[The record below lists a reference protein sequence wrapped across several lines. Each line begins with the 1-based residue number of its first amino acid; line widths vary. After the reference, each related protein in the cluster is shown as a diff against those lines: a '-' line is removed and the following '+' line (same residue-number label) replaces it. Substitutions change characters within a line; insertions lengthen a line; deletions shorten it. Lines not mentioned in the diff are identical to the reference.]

1 MNCRNNASRK
11 ERLSGKKRIVI
22 KVGTSSITYAD
33 GELNLRF
40 IDRLAQQISDLMNRG
55 IQVILVTSGAIGV
68 GLPVIGFKEKPSFLP
83 YKQAAA
89 AVGQGV
95 LMNIYERFFHE
106 YGHHVGQVLLTKGD
120 SLNPK
125 RYMYARG
132 MIMALLELG
141 ILPIINENDA
151 VSADEI
157 KIGDNDTLSATVAS
171 IADADLLVIL
181 SDVRGL
187 YDKNPAK
194 YADARLISEV
204 PDFSRSLF
212 KMAEGPGTM
221 RGTGGMYTKLLAA
234 EICVHS
240 GIDMII
246 AESSIPGVLYK
257 IMDGEDTGTFF
268 RGEDVHPQMKKR
280 KMIIG
285 ADIEGR
291 ISVDEGCRNAILN
304 KGSSILPVG
313 VIGTDG
319 EFQEGDIISVYC
331 GKEELARG
339 ITHFSRADVEK
350 IRGVHTSEM
359 NAALGYDAPYDTV
372 IHRDNLF
379 VLR

>member
-1 MNCRNNASRK
+1 
-11 ERLSGKKRIVI
+11 
-22 KVGTSSITYAD
+22 
-33 GELNLRF
+33 
-40 IDRLAQQISDLMNRG
+40 
-55 IQVILVTSGAIGV
+55 
-68 GLPVIGFKEKPSFLP
+68 
-83 YKQAAA
+83 
-89 AVGQGV
+89 
-95 LMNIYERFFHE
+95 
-106 YGHHVGQVLLTKGD
+106 
-120 SLNPK
+120 
-125 RYMYARG
+125 MYARG

-257 IMDGEDTGTFF
+257 SWMGRYRNIF
-268 RGEDVHPQMKKR
+268 RGEDVHPQMKSENDYR
-280 KMIIG
+280 RG
-285 ADIEGR
+285 YRRPDL
-291 ISVDEGCRNAILN
+291 CRRR
-304 KGSSILPVG
+304 LPEC
-313 VIGTDG
+313 DS
-319 EFQEGDIISVYC
+319 Q
-331 GKEELARG
+331 
-339 ITHFSRADVEK
+339 
-350 IRGVHTSEM
+350 
-359 NAALGYDAPYDTV
+359 
-372 IHRDNLF
+372 
-379 VLR
+379 